1 MVMNREQRNRAERL
15 HQWHAAPE
23 PLVLPN
29 VWDVASARI
38 VEQAGAKVI
47 ATTSAGMAWAL
58 GYADGEQMPV
68 QELLSA
74 CRRICHAV
82 KAPVSVDIE
91 RGYGPT
97 AQDTAELVSALI
109 ELGVVGINIEDG
121 TDPATQTLA
130 DPAMLIERIACA
142 REVARHQGLALFINA
157 RVDTYCAPGVPTEA
171 RLEETLRRALNYID
185 AGADGIFVPGLAD
198 PDEISYL
205 VSRLSVPLNIYA
217 GYPGAPAV
225 ADLQRLG
232 VRRVSLGC
240 GGMQAVLA
248 HLVRI
253 ATEAL
258 AAGRYD
264 TMAGHMLTAA
274 QANGLFA
281 PVATPEHVDDAP
293 VALGKLA

>member
-1 MVMNREQRNRAERL
+1 MAMNREQITRAERVHQL
-15 HQWHAAPE
+15 HAGSE
-23 PLVLPN
+23 LLVLPN
-29 VWDVASARI
+29 VWDVASARV
-38 VEQAGAKVI
+38 VEEAGAKVI

-58 GYADGEQMPV
+58 GYADGEQLPV
-68 QELLSA
+68 QELLAA

-91 RGYGPT
+91 RGYGRT
-97 AQDTAELVSALI
+97 AQDTGGLVGALI

-130 DPAMLIERIACA
+130 DPAVLIERIACA
-142 REVARHQGLALFINA
+142 REVARHLGLPLFINA
-157 RVDTYCAPGVPTEA
+157 RIDTYCAAGVPAEA
-171 RLEETLRRALNYID
+171 RLEETLRRALGYID

-205 VSRLSVPLNIYA
+205 VSRLPVPLNIYA

-232 VRRVSLGC
+232 IRRVSLGC
-240 GGMQAVLA
+240 GGIQAILA
-248 HLVRI
+248 HLASI
-253 ATEAL
+253 AAEAL
-258 AAGRYD
+258 GAGRYD
-264 TMAGHMLTAA
+264 IMSSHMLTTA

-281 PVATPEHVDDAP
+281 PVPTREVPEACE
-293 VALGKLA
+293 AL